1 METFSHCVPHPFCQ
15 NRLSPETP
23 GQQVGTL
30 SQVGSKDHNV
40 STVKVSVEQILK
52 RPFAQ
57 LIGSNGPV
65 RKDNVVEWEHT
76 GGEASTSRMNYSRGR
91 LQVQEE
97 GYYYLFSK
105 LTFNASEQCKLV
117 QHKVMKV
124 TRAYGK
130 PIELMR
136 SKSSRCTKTTSTSKS
151 SPEEDLRNSFLA
163 GIFHLQRRDEIY
175 VTLEDIQKLHRGV
188 IDNLLGA
195 FMIAS

>member
-1 METFSHCVPHPFCQ
+1 MCVLTASRSPDV
-15 NRLSPETP
+15 LS
-23 GQQVGTL
+23 
-30 SQVGSKDHNV
+30 
-40 STVKVSVEQILK
+40 
-52 RPFAQ
+52 A
-57 LIGSNGPV
+57 GSNGPV

-136 SKSSRCTKTTSTSKS
+136 SKR
-151 SPEEDLRNSFLA
+151 LA
-163 GIFHLQRRDEIY
+163 SAPHLQ
-175 VTLEDIQKLHRGV
+175 
-188 IDNLLGA
+188 
-195 FMIAS
+195 